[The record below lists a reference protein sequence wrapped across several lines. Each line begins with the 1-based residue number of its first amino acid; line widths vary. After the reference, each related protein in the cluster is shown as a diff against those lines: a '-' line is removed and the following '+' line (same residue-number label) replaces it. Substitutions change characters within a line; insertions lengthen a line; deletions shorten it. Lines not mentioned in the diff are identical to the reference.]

1 MLWVLDQLFDGE
13 LVEERMLSARLQD
26 WRIPAALAAPAAMR
40 HSRQSSLPVTLHS
53 PLEANYTRSWVE
65 KHSGLQLA
73 DSDEHAS

>member
-1 MLWVLDQLFDGE
+1 VLWVLDQLFDGE
-13 LVEERMLSARLQD
+13 LVENAVCTASGLAHPGGPGGSRSHASLSA
-26 WRIPAALAAPAAMR
+26 IV
-40 HSRQSSLPVTLHS
+40 SPVTLHS